1 MTSNSPHS
9 NCPNNNDGVHD
20 VTHNTPLQSNFVFQ
34 SIMNPDVW
42 RFLGID
48 INKVEKATYKPVST
62 GKFEVTDDDLNK
74 VLRFAQ
80 DTMMQ
85 RYKLM
90 EACGV
95 DEYADVP
102 ASELADGKHTTLR
115 VYVSSGWIIQVQDMK
130 LEDGSREDEAVKIIG
145 SIARLGGSA
154 GIDLIFEP

>member
-1 MTSNSPHS
+1 MTSNSPYAD
-9 NCPNNNDGVHD
+9 CPNDNDGAHD

-34 SIMNPDVW
+34 SIMNPEAW
-42 RFLGID
+42 RFLGIN
-48 INKVEKATYKPVST
+48 INKVEKATYKPAST
-62 GKFEVTDDDLNK
+62 GKFEVSDDDLE

-80 DTMMQ
+80 KTMME

-102 ASELADGKHTTLR
+102 ASELTDGKHTTLR
-115 VYVSSGWIIQVQDMK
+115 VCVSSGALDQAQDIQ
-130 LEDGSREDEAVKIIG
+130 LEEGSCEDEAIKIIA

-154 GIDLIFEP
+154 GVDLILEP

>member
-9 NCPNNNDGVHD
+9 NCPNNNNGVHV

-34 SIMNPDVW
+34 NIMNPEAW

-48 INKVEKATYKPVST
+48 INKVEKATYQPTST
-62 GKFEVTDDDLNK
+62 GKFEVSEDDLK
-74 VLRFAQ
+74 ALRFAQ

-102 ASELADGKHTTLR
+102 VSELADGKHTTLG
-115 VYVSSGWIIQVQDMK
+115 VCVSSGWLIQVQGMK
-130 LEDGSREDEAVKIIG
+130 LDDSSREDEAVKIIG

-154 GIDLIFEP
+154 GIDLILAP

>member
-9 NCPNNNDGVHD
+9 NCPNNNDGVHV

-34 SIMNPDVW
+34 SIMAPEAW

-48 INKVEKATYKPVST
+48 INKVEKATYQPASK
-62 GKFEVTDDDLNK
+62 GKFEVSEDDLK

-90 EACGV
+90 EACNV

-102 ASELADGKHTTLR
+102 TSELADGEHTTLR
-115 VYVSSGWIIQVQDMK
+115 VCVSSGALDQAQDIQ
-130 LEDGSREDEAVKIIG
+130 LEEGSREDEAVKIIA

-154 GIDLIFEP
+154 GVDLILEP

>member
-1 MTSNSPHS
+1 MTSNSLHAD
-9 NCPNNNDGVHD
+9 CPNDNDGVHD

-34 SIMNPDVW
+34 RIMDPDAW

-48 INKVEKATYKPVST
+48 INKVEKATYQPAST
-62 GKFEVTDDDLNK
+62 GKFEVSEDDLK

-90 EACGV
+90 EACDV

-102 ASELADGKHTTLR
+102 TSELADGKHTTVRLC
-115 VYVSSGWIIQVQDMK
+115 VPSGWLLQAQDI
-130 LEDGSREDEAVKIIG
+130 EPVEGSREDEAVKIIG
-145 SIARLGGSA
+145 SLSLG
-154 GIDLIFEP
+154 

>member
-9 NCPNNNDGVHD
+9 TCPNNNDGVHV

-34 SIMNPDVW
+34 SIMNPEAW
-42 RFLGID
+42 CFLGID
-48 INKVEKATYKPVST
+48 INKVEKATYQPAST
-62 GKFEVTDDDLNK
+62 GKFEVSEDDLK

-90 EACGV
+90 EACDV

-102 ASELADGKHTTLR
+102 TSELADGKHTTVRLC
-115 VYVSSGWIIQVQDMK
+115 VPSGWLLQAQDIE
-130 LEDGSREDEAVKIIG
+130 LVEGSREDEAIKIIA
-145 SIARLGGSA
+145 SIGRLGDSV
-154 GIDLIFEP
+154 GIDLILAP